1 MADPAHHDD
10 LKRTA
15 LYALNVELGGKM
27 VPFAGYE
34 MPVQFPAGILTEH
47 LQTRAS
53 AGLFD
58 VSHMGQAFLRLEN
71 PSGDGE
77 ARHAAVAALVES
89 LTPGEIKGLKPGQ
102 IRYTLLLND
111 EGGIRDDLMVTR
123 PRDPADAGTLFLV
136 VNAGT
141 KDADFAH
148 IASKLKGKAR
158 LERLDD
164 RALVAIQGP
173 KAAEVVDR
181 IIPGVAA
188 MSFMTAANF
197 TWERAELFVSR
208 SGYTGEDGYEISV
221 PGAMATAFARV
232 LLAQNEVAPIGLGAR
247 DSLRLEAGLCLY
259 GHDIDEQTT
268 PIEANLT
275 WAIGKRRKT
284 EKGFPGADRIMD
296 QLFNGAKRVRVGIK
310 PEGRA
315 PAREGTEIVDATGV
329 PAGKITSGGFGPSV
343 NGPIAMGYVRA
354 DLAKDNTELGLIVRG
369 QRMPARVVPLPFVQ
383 KRFHKL

>member
-1 MADPAHHDD
+1 MAEPAQQQD

-15 LYALNVELGGKM
+15 LYALNVELGGKI

-34 MPVQFPAGILTEH
+34 MPVQFPSGILREH
-47 LQTRAS
+47 LHTRAA

-58 VSHMGQAFLRLEN
+58 VSHMGQAILHLEGA
-71 PSGDGE
+71 PSHD
-77 ARHAAVAALVES
+77 AIAALIET

-123 PRDPADAGTLFLV
+123 PRDPSNAGTLFLV

-148 IASKLKGKAR
+148 IAAKLKGKAR

-164 RALVAIQGP
+164 RALIALQGP
-173 KAAEVVDR
+173 KAVEVLER
-181 IIPGVAA
+181 IVPGVAA
-188 MSFMTAANF
+188 MAFMTMAPF
-197 TWERAELFVSR
+197 TWERAPLFISR

-221 PGAMATAFARV
+221 PADMATAFARV
-232 LLAQNEVAPIGLGAR
+232 LLSDANVAPIGLGAR

-259 GHDIDEQTT
+259 GHDIDETTT
-268 PIEANLT
+268 PVEANLT
-275 WAIGKRRKT
+275 WAIGKRRKM
-284 EKGFPGADRIMD
+284 ERGFPGDARIMD
-296 QLFNGAKRVRVGIK
+296 QLFNGAKRQRVGIK

-315 PAREGTEIVDATGV
+315 PAREGSEIVDATGAV
-329 PAGKITSGGFGPSV
+329 IGRVTSGGFGPSV
-343 NGPIAMGYVRA
+343 NGPVAMGYVSPKYA
-354 DLAKDNTELGLIVRG
+354 GDGTELGLMVRG
-369 QRMPARVVPLPFVQ
+369 QKLPARVVPLPFVQ
-383 KRFHKL
+383 KRFHKP

>member
-1 MADPAHHDD
+1 MADPAHHDE
-10 LKRTA
+10 LKRTP
-15 LYALNVELGGKM
+15 LTALNAELGGKM

-34 MPVQFPAGILTEH
+34 MPVQFPAGILKEH
-47 LQTRAS
+47 LHTRAS

-71 PSGDGE
+71 PTGDGE
-77 ARHAAVAALVES
+77 ARHAAISELVES
-89 LTPGEIKGLKPGQ
+89 LTPGEIKALKPGQ

-141 KDADFAH
+141 KDTDFAH

-173 KAAEVVDR
+173 KAVEVVER
-181 IIPGVAA
+181 IVPGVAA
-188 MSFMTAANF
+188 MSFMTAAIF
-197 TWERAELFVSR
+197 TWERAQLFVSR

-221 PGAMATAFARV
+221 PGSMATAFARV
-232 LLAQNEVAPIGLGAR
+232 LLAQSEVAPIGLGAR

-275 WAIGKRRKT
+275 WAIGKRRKM

-315 PAREGTEIVDATGV
+315 PAREGTEIVDSTGA

-369 QRMPARVVPLPFVQ
+369 QKMPARVVPLPFVQ

>member
-1 MADPAHHDD
+1 MAEPAHQQD

-34 MPVQFPAGILTEH
+34 MPVQFPSGILKEH
-47 LQTRAS
+47 LHTRAA

-58 VSHMGQAFLRLEN
+58 VSHMGQAILHL
-71 PSGDGE
+71 DGGPPTHD
-77 ARHAAVAALVES
+77 AIAALIET

-123 PRDPADAGTLFLV
+123 PRDAVNAGTLFLV

-148 IASKLKGKAR
+148 IAAKLKGKAR

-164 RALVAIQGP
+164 RALIALQGP
-173 KAAEVVDR
+173 KAVEVLERVV
-181 IIPGVAA
+181 PGVAA
-188 MSFMTAANF
+188 MGFMTMAPF
-197 TWERAELFVSR
+197 VWERAPLFISR

-221 PGAMATAFARV
+221 PGAIATAFARV
-232 LLAQNEVAPIGLGAR
+232 LLSDANVAPIGLGAR

-259 GHDIDEQTT
+259 GHDIDETTT
-268 PIEANLT
+268 PVEANLT
-275 WAIGKRRKT
+275 WAIGKRRKL
-284 EKGFPGADRIMD
+284 EKGFPGDARIMD
-296 QLFNGAKRVRVGIK
+296 QLFNGAKRLRVGIK

-315 PAREGTEIVDATGV
+315 PAREGSEIVDANGAV
-329 PAGKITSGGFGPSV
+329 VGRITSGGFGPSV
-343 NGPIAMGYVRA
+343 NGPVAMGYVRP
-354 DLAKDNTELGLIVRG
+354 DLAKDGTDLGLMVRG
-369 QRMPARVVPLPFVQ
+369 QKLPARVVPLPFIP
-383 KRFHKL
+383 KRFHKP

>member
-1 MADPAHHDD
+1 MADAAPTD
-10 LKRTA
+10 LKRTP
-15 LYALNVELGGKM
+15 LFALNAELGGKM

-34 MPVQFPAGILTEH
+34 MPVQFPAGILKEH
-47 LQTRAS
+47 LHTRAA

-58 VSHMGQAFLRLEN
+58 VSHMGQAWLHLE
-71 PSGDGE
+71 GRGTHEDI
-77 ARHAAVAALVES
+77 AALLET

-111 EGGIRDDLMVTR
+111 EGGIRDDFMVSR
-123 PRDPADAGTLFLV
+123 PLSAEKAGTLFLV
-136 VNAGT
+136 VNAAT

-148 IASKLKGKAR
+148 IAAKLKGKAK
-158 LERLDD
+158 LERLEY
-164 RALVAIQGP
+164 RALIALQGP
-173 KAAEVVDR
+173 KAAAVLER
-181 IIPGVAA
+181 IVPGVAA
-188 MSFMTAANF
+188 MTFMTIATF

-232 LLAQNEVAPIGLGAR
+232 LLAQSEVAPIGLGAR

-268 PIEANLT
+268 PVEANLT
-275 WAIGKRRKT
+275 WAIGKRRKL
-284 EKGFPGADRIMD
+284 EKGFPGADKIMD

-315 PAREGTEIVDATGV
+315 PAREGAEIVDANGA
-329 PAGKITSGGFGPSV
+329 PAGRITSGGFGPSV

-354 DLAKDNTELGLIVRG
+354 ELANDGTSLSLIVRG
-369 QRMPARVVPLPFVQ
+369 QKLAARVAPMPFVQ
-383 KRFHKL
+383 KRFHKP